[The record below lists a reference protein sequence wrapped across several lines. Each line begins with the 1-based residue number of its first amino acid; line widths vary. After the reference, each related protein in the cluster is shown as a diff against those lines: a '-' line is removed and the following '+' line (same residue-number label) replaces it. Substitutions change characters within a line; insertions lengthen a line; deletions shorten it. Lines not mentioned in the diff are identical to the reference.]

1 MSNEKSRKPILSG
14 LRVLDISH
22 QYAAGN
28 CCAILADL
36 GADVLQVEHP
46 NGSPVRTMLP
56 KKGEHSMW
64 WKVAQRGKKHIT
76 LNLSSPDGRALFLR
90 MAKDFDVLVENFR
103 PGTLEKWGL
112 GPDDLESAGLNLT
125 MVRISGFGQTGPYS
139 PRPGFGTVAEA
150 LSGFAHM
157 NGYPDGP
164 PTFPSTTLADGVA
177 SLWGVIGAM
186 TSLYAN
192 LRDNTNQ
199 GVEVVDVALFEGL
212 FRIVPT
218 QIPTFQQN
226 AVVQTRPGN
235 YLGDHGAL
243 RNVWRSRDEKYY
255 IAAAVGKAA
264 IRRVLMGAGA
274 HGLVDVLDTTD
285 IMADHDTG
293 KIEAFLWRCNE
304 HMIAWSAEKDWA
316 QITAD
321 LTAAD
326 AVHSPI
332 FSAAEI
338 MQDPHYQARDD
349 LVTLPDDDLGSI
361 TMQGIVP
368 KFPQRDHKI
377 RHPGREKGRDN
388 AEIYASLG
396 VTAREVLTMQ
406 QTGVI

>member
-1 MSNEKSRKPILSG
+1 MSNQRTRRPILSG

-28 CCAILADL
+28 TCAILADF
-36 GADVLQVEHP
+36 GADVLHVEHP
-46 NGSPVRTMLP
+46 EGSPVRTMLP
-56 KKGEHSMW
+56 KKGAHSMW

-76 LNLSSPDGRALFLR
+76 LNLSTPKGRDILLR
-90 MAKDFDVLVENFR
+90 LAKDFDLLVENFR
-103 PGTLEKWGL
+103 PGTLERWGL
-112 GPDDLESAGLNLT
+112 GPADLEKAGLNLT

-157 NGYPDGP
+157 NGEPDGP

-192 LRDNTNQ
+192 LRDDTRK

-218 QIPTFQQN
+218 QIPTYQQN
-226 AVVQTRPGN
+226 GVVQTRPGN

-243 RNVWRSRDEKYY
+243 RNTWRTRDNKFYV
-255 IAAAVGKAA
+255 AAAVGPAA
-264 IRRVLMGAGA
+264 VRKVLVGAGA
-274 HGLVDVLDTTD
+274 TELVEFLDSTKVMYDVDP
-285 IMADHDTG
+285 A

-304 HMIAWSAEKDWA
+304 HMIAWSGRHDWA
-316 QITAD
+316 EVTAA
-321 LTAAD
+321 LTASD
-326 AVHSPI
+326 AVHSPVY
-332 FSAAEI
+332 SAAEI
-338 MQDPHYQARDD
+338 MDDPHYQARED
-349 LVTLPDDDLGSI
+349 LVTLPDDDLGPI

-368 KFPQRDHKI
+368 KFPGREHKI
-377 RHPGREKGRDN
+377 RHPGRAKGYDN
-388 AEIYASLG
+388 QEVYASLG
-396 VTAREVLTMQ
+396 ITGSDLSALKREGIV
-406 QTGVI
+406 

>member
-1 MSNEKSRKPILSG
+1 MTNQRTRKPILSG
-14 LRVLDISH
+14 LRVLDLSH

-28 CCAILADL
+28 ACAIMADL
-36 GADVLQVEHP
+36 GADVLQVENP
-46 NGSPVRTMLP
+46 KGSPVRTMLP
-56 KKGEHSMW
+56 KKGAHSMW
-64 WKVAQRGKKHIT
+64 WKVTQRGKKQIT
-76 LNLSSPDGRALFLR
+76 LSLSTPRGREILLEL
-90 MAKDFDVLVENFR
+90 AKDCDVLVENFR

-112 GPDDLESAGLNLT
+112 GPADLEQAGLNLT

-150 LSGFAHM
+150 MSGFAHM
-157 NGYPDGP
+157 NGEPDGP

-192 LRDNTNQ
+192 LRDNTNK

-226 AVVQTRPGN
+226 GVVQTRPGN

-243 RNVWRSRDEKYY
+243 RNTWRTRDGKYY
-255 IAAAVGKAA
+255 VAAAVGPVAA
-264 IRRVLMGAGA
+264 RKILLGAGA
-274 HGLVDVLDTTD
+274 HELVKILDTGIMVD
-285 IMADHDTG
+285 IDPNKTQD
-293 KIEAFLWRCNE
+293 FLWQCNL
-304 HMIAWSAEKDWA
+304 HMIGWSAERDWA
-316 QITAD
+316 QVTAE

-326 AVHSPI
+326 AVHSAI
-332 FSAAEI
+332 YSAAEI
-338 MQDPHYQARDD
+338 MNDPHYQARED
-349 LVTLPDDDLGSI
+349 LVTLPDDDLGPI

-368 KFPQRDHKI
+368 KFPGRDHKI

-388 AEIYASLG
+388 QKVFASVG
-396 VTAREVLTMQ
+396 ITADELSEMKRQGIV
-406 QTGVI
+406 